1 VTHDAVV
8 LAGGRGRRI
17 GGDKPAV
24 VVAGRRLLDHALDAV
39 HDARAVVVVGPEG
52 VLGAGAAVPDVG
64 VTQEDPPFGGP
75 VAGIAA
81 GLAWL
86 DDHSPISADRPVLL
100 LACDVPWAHRLVPT
114 LLDAWSA
121 RADGTEGV
129 HVEAGGRAQWLVGVY
144 SRAALRR
151 AVRAVTDGP
160 AGLRDASVRR
170 LVGHLT
176 LTTVDDPD
184 HLSVDVDTW
193 DDVER
198 TARRLEED
206 TAP

>member
-1 VTHDAVV
+1 MTHDAVV
-8 LAGGRGRRI
+8 LAGGRGQRI

-52 VLGAGAAVPDVG
+52 VLGAGAATPGIG
-64 VTQEDPPFGGP
+64 VTQEDPPYGGP

-86 DDHSPISADRPVLL
+86 DEHVPLDADRPVLL
-100 LACDVPWAHRLVPT
+100 LACDVPWARRLVPR

-121 RADGTEGV
+121 RTDGTEGV
-129 HVEAGGRAQWLVGVY
+129 HVEADGRAQWLVGVY

-151 AVRAVTDGP
+151 AVRGVVGEP
-160 AGLRDASVRR
+160 GGLRDAPVRR
-170 LVGHLT
+170 LVGHLA
-176 LTTVDDPD
+176 LATVDDPD
-184 HLSVDVDTW
+184 GLSLDVDTW

-206 TAP
+206 SAP